1 MMLPHQARSGADFLW
16 LCEQR
21 RRQLRGKVQTP
32 TAMSGSG
39 LPRLPEGWV
48 WSSLSSVC
56 ERVSVGHVGPTT
68 EYFSNAGDSVAL
80 IRSQDVRPGRL
91 EAENCARI
99 TPKFHASLKKSQL
112 KGGDILVVRV
122 GANRGDSCVVPPG
135 LGELNCANIIFAR
148 PLHSG
153 GFFGFFTRS
162 EFGQHLLLS
171 ATTGAAQ
178 GVINTQSVAAL
189 PVPVPPWPVQERI
202 ASILAAYDDL
212 IENNTRRIAILEE
225 MARRIYQEWFVRF
238 RFPGHEGVRMVESE
252 LGLVPGGWRA
262 AALGDVAAYINRGL
276 APKYDAAAACMVI
289 NQKCIRDQRLN
300 LGEARKQGKPVPA
313 EKVVRLGDV
322 LINSTG
328 VGTLG
333 RVAQVLEAID
343 NCTVDTHVSIVRPG
357 KDCDP
362 DFFGLTLLAQQ
373 AHFEAQGVGSTGQTE
388 LSRGRIAE
396 TSVVVPPLAVQRA
409 FGKLVQ
415 PMRRLTVT
423 LQNKNLNLRTTR
435 DLLLPKLISGEL
447 DVSAM
452 PEPEALAA

>member
-1 MMLPHQARSGADFLW
+1 MKRAQRSKRRVSDLCEITSSKRIFAADYQTEGVPFFRGKEITEKYNGAIEVSTELFIARSKFEEIKAKSGAPIPGDL
-16 LCEQR
+16 L
-21 RRQLRGKVQTP
+21 LT
-32 TAMSGSG
+32 
-39 LPRLPEGWV
+39 
-48 WSSLSSVC
+48 
-56 ERVSVGHVGPTT
+56 SVGTLGSTYVVRRGD
-68 EYFSNAGDSVAL
+68 EFYFKDGNITWFRNFRGLDSTYFNYWLTAP
-80 IRSQDVRPGRL
+80 DGR
-91 EAENCARI
+91 AE
-99 TPKFHASLKKSQL
+99 LKKCTIGSSQSAYTIVLL
-112 KGGDILVVRV
+112 KGMEI
-122 GANRGDSCVVPPG
+122 
-135 LGELNCANIIFAR
+135 EL
-148 PLHSG
+148 PSLP
-153 GFFGFFTRS
+153 
-162 EFGQHLLLS
+162 
-171 ATTGAAQ
+171 AQ
-178 GVINTQSVAAL
+178 R
-189 PVPVPPWPVQERI
+189 RI
-202 ASILAAYDDL
+202 ASILSAYDDL
-212 IENNTRRIAILEE
+212 IENNARRIAILEE

-238 RFPGHEGVRMVESE
+238 RFPGHEGAQMVESE
-252 LGLVPGGWRA
+252 LGLVPEGWRA

-276 APKYDAAAACMVI
+276 APKYDDAAASIVI

-415 PMRRLTVT
+415 PIRRLTVT
-423 LQNKNLNLRTTR
+423 LQSKNLNLRITR